1 MGPSPFSANRKEG
14 AGDCNNRH
22 MSTSDEVAAA
32 YAAWT
37 AAHKQLVEAEQELAL
52 LGPNVNVALRTAA
65 QARIATLRAESD
77 RLLTE
82 ANFVMKRF
90 DASKPG

>member
-1 MGPSPFSANRKEG
+1 
-14 AGDCNNRH
+14 
-22 MSTSDEVAAA
+22 MSTSEEVAAA

-37 AAHKQLVEAEQELAL
+37 AAHKQLVEAEEELAL

-65 QARIATLRAESD
+65 QARIATLRSESD
-77 RLLTE
+77 RLLAE

-90 DASKPG
+90 QAPNP